1 MNHFHSLL
9 NVIEMIEIDKD
20 TAKKMFEHYVG
31 EFLQLAVQT
40 GESVSEED
48 FRQMQ
53 EVAMAFGLS
62 EKECQDAFEDADKS
76 EKSNSKDEYD
86 KYDKVLD
93 NVPQSDKETFFSSHL
108 NRWIAPEADSRFL
121 Y

>member
-20 TAKKMFEHYVG
+20 TSKKMVGHYVG
-31 EFLQLAVQT
+31 EFLQLAVHL

-62 EKECQDAFEDADKS
+62 EKECQDAFDDAD
-76 EKSNSKDEYD
+76 NTDSKNEYD

-93 NVPQSDKETFFSSHL
+93 NVPKSDKETFFSSHL
-108 NRWIAPEADSRFL
+108 NRWITPEADSRIL